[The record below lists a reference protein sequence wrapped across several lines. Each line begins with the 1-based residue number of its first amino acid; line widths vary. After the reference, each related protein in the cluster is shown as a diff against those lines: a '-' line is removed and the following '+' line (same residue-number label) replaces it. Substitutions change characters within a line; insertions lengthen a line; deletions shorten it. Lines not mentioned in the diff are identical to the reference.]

1 MSKCRVGV
9 KPKIKL
15 TFYSFEPKYFQIA
28 DKRQK
33 DARQNNL
40 LQCSVSVNGYP
51 WSWLKLISLKKWMA
65 GGGNNNF
72 SPIAQAKK

>member
-1 MSKCRVGV
+1 MCVNMCVYTVNVWVPNSG
-9 KPKIKL
+9 
-15 TFYSFEPKYFQIA
+15 
-28 DKRQK
+28 
-33 DARQNNL
+33 
-40 LQCSVSVNGYP
+40 VNGNP